1 MLELDDS
8 LADSV
13 KSLFLLL
20 ERITEC
26 LDFVF
31 FENGA
36 LVQTPD
42 DIVKSLVGVCLL
54 YLHQLRNL
62 VDLLTV
68 LVDELHDLMFELL
81 ELIALVRW
89 RHVPIINALLDLVLH
104 LAGSLL
110 KLVNL
115 LVHGS
120 KPLSDA

>member
-13 KSLFLLL
+13 KSLLLLL

-42 DIVKSLVGVCLL
+42 DIVKSSVGVCLL

-68 LVDELHDLMFELL
+68 LVDELHDLTFELL